1 MNKLYVDN
9 LTKKMND
16 ITILQSVNLEMQSNK
31 IYGLVGKNGSG
42 KTMLIRSIAGLM
54 KPTEGT
60 IRWNDSQLYR
70 DIDFIPKLGVVIEN
84 INLYPEFT
92 GFQNLMFLS
101 KINKICTKED
111 IQNAIARV
119 GLDPNDQRVIRK
131 YSLGMRQKITLAQ
144 AIMEKPDILL
154 LDEPTN
160 ALDEASVINIRKI
173 IKEEA
178 QRGAIVLIASHNQED
193 IQSLCNTIY
202 HMQAGSLHL
211 SGE

>member
-84 INLYPEFT
+84 INLY
-92 GFQNLMFLS
+92 Q
-101 KINKICTKED
+101 KE
-111 IQNAIARV
+111 
-119 GLDPNDQRVIRK
+119 
-131 YSLGMRQKITLAQ
+131 
-144 AIMEKPDILL
+144 
-154 LDEPTN
+154 
-160 ALDEASVINIRKI
+160 
-173 IKEEA
+173 IKA
-178 QRGAIVLIASHNQED
+178 
-193 IQSLCNTIY
+193 
-202 HMQAGSLHL
+202 
-211 SGE
+211 